1 MGEWEDDEEEE
12 ERDGEIWFC
21 VMVSL
26 LCLCKVSFML
36 SRRNPKGLHDALPY
50 GRAKGFAFQMGT
62 SFPSTLNFRRPCYKK
77 TML

>member
-36 SRRNPKGLHDALPY
+36 SRRNLKGLHDALVATIWA
-50 GRAKGFAFQMGT
+50 GEGFCIPNGDI
-62 SFPSTLNFRRPCYKK
+62 FP
-77 TML
+77 